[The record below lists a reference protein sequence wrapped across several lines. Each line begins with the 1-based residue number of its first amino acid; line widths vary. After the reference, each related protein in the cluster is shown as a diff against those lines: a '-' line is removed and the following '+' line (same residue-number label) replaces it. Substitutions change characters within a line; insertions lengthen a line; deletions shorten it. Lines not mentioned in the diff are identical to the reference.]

1 MSSLIKNEL
10 IKIFKKKGIYITLL
24 VVLAFVVLTNCIYKY
39 FFNDINSLDYSKA
52 EIEYMKE
59 EMATL
64 DPNKPSDTMI
74 YIEYK
79 TEIEI
84 YEMQQKYD
92 KESWQ
97 REIISNNLAS
107 YISEK
112 NTYLYGIDKNEERVK
127 EIETKISQ
135 ITEKLDKD
143 DWKFFANE
151 ELKTAEENV
160 KKLEEEQKNTE
171 DKQSLKQ
178 IQQSLEIAKIDLEVA
193 KYRIDKDIKYGDDY
207 INEALIT
214 YQAESKTISELE
226 NEKQSLTYEQKQTYN
241 TSIEN
246 KEISKYIIENNVDVN
261 KCDDV
266 RGILSDFFS
275 EYGLFI
281 IVMIV
286 MIAGTIVSDEF
297 NKGTIKLL
305 LVKPY
310 TRNKILLAKYIT
322 TIIMIGFSILALITM
337 QMIVGGIMFGYDSLS
352 VPVLQYNFNSNTLET
367 MNVFACLGIDIL
379 VQLPTIIILATL
391 AFALSTIVANSAVA
405 ITVPLLIYMSSNVIN
420 MLVVQNNVQFM
431 KFFITMNWDF
441 SEYLF
446 GNLPSMEGMTLGF
459 SAIICIIYLL
469 IIIIPTFINFKKKNI
484 KNI

>member
-10 IKIFKKKGIYITLL
+10 TKIFKKKGIYITLL
-24 VVLAFVVLTNCIYKY
+24 VILAYVVLSNCIYKY
-39 FFNDINSLDYSKA
+39 FLNDINSSDYSKT
-52 EIEYMKE
+52 EIEYIKE
-59 EMATL
+59 EMANL

-84 YEMQQKYD
+84 YDMQQKYEE
-92 KESWQ
+92 KSWQ
-97 REIISNNLAS
+97 REIISNNIAR

-112 NTYLYGIDKNEERVK
+112 NTYLYGIDKDKERVK
-127 EIETKISQ
+127 EIEAKISE

-171 DKQSLKQ
+171 DKQLLKE
-178 IQQSLEIAKIDLEVA
+178 IETSLESAKIDLEVA
-193 KYRIDKDIKYGDDY
+193 KYRIDKNIKYGNNY
-207 INEALIT
+207 INEALT
-214 YQAESKTISELE
+214 KYQTESKIINGLE
-226 NEKQSLTYEQKQTYN
+226 KEKQSWTYEQKQTYN

-246 KEISKYIIENNVDVN
+246 KEISKYIIENNVDIN
-261 KCDDV
+261 KYDDV
-266 RGILSDFFS
+266 RGILRDFFS

-310 TRNKILLAKYIT
+310 SRNKILLAKYIT
-322 TIIMIGFSILALITM
+322 TIIIIGFSIFSLIAM
-337 QMIVGGIMFGYDSLS
+337 QLVVGGIMFGYDSLS
-352 VPVLQYNFNSNTLET
+352 VPVVQYNFDSNTLET
-367 MNVFACLGIDIL
+367 MNVFVYLGINIL
-379 VQLPTIIILATL
+379 AELPNLIIVATL
-391 AFALSTIVANSAVA
+391 AFALSTIVTNSAVA
-405 ITVPLLIYMSSNVIN
+405 IAVPLLIYMMSNAIN
-420 MLVVQNNVQFM
+420 MLVVQNDVQFM
-431 KFFITMNWDF
+431 KFFVTMNWNF
-441 SEYLF
+441 GEYLF

-459 SAIICIIYLL
+459 SAIICTIYLL
-469 IIIIPTFINFKKKNI
+469 IMIIPTFVNFKKKNI

>member
-1 MSSLIKNEL
+1 MSNLIKNEL

-24 VVLAFVVLTNCIYKY
+24 VILAFVVLTNCIYKY
-39 FFNDINSLDYSKA
+39 FFNDINSIDYSKA
-52 EIEYMKE
+52 EIEYIKE

-112 NTYLYGIDKNEERVK
+112 NTYLYGIDKNEEKVK

-151 ELKTAEENV
+151 ELKTAEENL

-178 IQQSLEIAKIDLEVA
+178 IQLSLENAKIDLEVA

-207 INEALIT
+207 INEALNT
-214 YQAESKTISELE
+214 YQTESKTI
-226 NEKQSLTYEQKQTYN
+226 YN
-241 TSIEN
+241 CNDS
-246 KEISKYIIENNVDVN
+246 
-261 KCDDV
+261 
-266 RGILSDFFS
+266 
-275 EYGLFI
+275 
-281 IVMIV
+281 
-286 MIAGTIVSDEF
+286 
-297 NKGTIKLL
+297 
-305 LVKPY
+305 
-310 TRNKILLAKYIT
+310 
-322 TIIMIGFSILALITM
+322 
-337 QMIVGGIMFGYDSLS
+337 YDSR
-352 VPVLQYNFNSNTLET
+352 NNS
-367 MNVFACLGIDIL
+367 
-379 VQLPTIIILATL
+379 
-391 AFALSTIVANSAVA
+391 
-405 ITVPLLIYMSSNVIN
+405 
-420 MLVVQNNVQFM
+420 
-431 KFFITMNWDF
+431 K
-441 SEYLF
+441 
-446 GNLPSMEGMTLGF
+446 
-459 SAIICIIYLL
+459 
-469 IIIIPTFINFKKKNI
+469 
-484 KNI
+484 